1 VSEPSPTDVFLKQ
14 ARPYHRLLRLA
25 NGFLAAGFFGY
36 GGQTVDGG
44 CYGADFD
51 LSIVF
56 CKTIKTKV

>member
-1 VSEPSPTDVFLKQ
+1 VSEPSPTDVFFKETVH
-14 ARPYHRLLRLA
+14 YHIWAGLA
-25 NGFLAAGFFGY
+25 NCFLAAGFFGY

>member
-1 VSEPSPTDVFLKQ
+1 
-14 ARPYHRLLRLA
+14 
-25 NGFLAAGFFGY
+25 LAAGFFGY

-56 CKTIKTKV
+56 CKTIKTKVSTRVLALIMVCFKEACDPAP

>member
-1 VSEPSPTDVFLKQ
+1 
-14 ARPYHRLLRLA
+14 
-25 NGFLAAGFFGY
+25 LAAGFFGY

-56 CKTIKTKV
+56 CKTIKTKVYKFTSFETDMVIRRRP

>member
-1 VSEPSPTDVFLKQ
+1 
-14 ARPYHRLLRLA
+14 
-25 NGFLAAGFFGY
+25 LAAGFFGY